1 MAFRS
6 YTYDNSLLFKDAG
19 AITSSAAAQ
28 VSGSNKII
36 DTNNGASGAPSRF
49 DAIMVIDVSAI
60 DTTSANEL
68 YDIVVQLSNSATFAS
83 GVVNRC
89 ALELGTTRW
98 GSSASDGTGRYELPF
113 DNEFAENTYRY
124 VRLYTGCAG
133 TTPSINYKAFAAIQ
147 TNGGC

>member
-1 MAFRS
+1 MAYRG
-6 YTYDNSLLFKDAG
+6 YTYDATLQFKDAG

-28 VSGSNKII
+28 VGGSNKIV
-36 DTNNGASGAPSRF
+36 DTNNGASGNPSRF
-49 DAIMVIDVSAI
+49 DAIMVIDVTAI
-60 DTTSANEL
+60 DVSSANEL
-68 YDIVVQLSNSATFAS
+68 YDVVVQLSNSPTFAS

-98 GSSASDGTGRYELPF
+98 GSSANDVVGRYELPF
-113 DNEFAENTYRY
+113 DNEFAETTYRY

-147 TNGGC
+147 TNGTC